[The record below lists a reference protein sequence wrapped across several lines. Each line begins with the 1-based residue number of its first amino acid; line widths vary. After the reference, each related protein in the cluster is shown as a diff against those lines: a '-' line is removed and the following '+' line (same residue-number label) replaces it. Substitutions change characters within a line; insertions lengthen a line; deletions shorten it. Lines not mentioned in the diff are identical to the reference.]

1 MTEIANDKNGG
12 RVVLVQSTKGRS
24 APFET
29 LGFRY
34 SDLFRISIFGFRYLN
49 PQRFDQLI
57 LSRDL
62 RAVPLGLEH
71 RNNRAEQ
78 DWLEAPATPVSS

>member
-1 MTEIANDKNGG
+1 MTKTGDV
-12 RVVLVQSTKGRS
+12 RFLCSPPWVVVLRLRPSDFDIRIC
-24 APFET
+24 F
-29 LGFRY
+29 GFRY
-34 SDLFRISIFGFRYLN
+34 SDFEILN

-78 DWLEAPATPVSS
+78 EWLEAPATTMANAKIKL

>member
-12 RVVLVQSTKGRS
+12 RVVLMQSTKGRS

-29 LGFRY
+29 FGFRY
-34 SDLFRISIFGFRYLN
+34 SDLFRVSIFGFRYLN

-57 LSRDL
+57 LSRGL
-62 RAVPLGLEH
+62 NPAGWLGTPGI
-71 RNNRAEQ
+71 RNPRGGR
-78 DWLEAPATPVSS
+78 

>member
-12 RVVLVQSTKGRS
+12 TVVLVQSNKGLRLRPS
-24 APFET
+24 DFDIRICFE
-29 LGFRY
+29 
-34 SDLFRISIFGFRYLN
+34 FRYLN
-49 PQRFDQLI
+49 PQRFDQLV

-62 RAVPLGLEH
+62 RAVPLGLEQ

-78 DWLEAPATPVSS
+78 DWAWHVSARFSS